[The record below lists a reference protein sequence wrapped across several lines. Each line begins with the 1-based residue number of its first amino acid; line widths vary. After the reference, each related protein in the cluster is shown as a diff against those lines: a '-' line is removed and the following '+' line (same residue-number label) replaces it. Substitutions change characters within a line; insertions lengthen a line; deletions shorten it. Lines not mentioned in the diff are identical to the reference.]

1 MAAEEKI
8 GTVTDYYAKIGV
20 AAVRLTDGDLQIG
33 DRIRFRGYTTDFTQS
48 VESLQIEHQA
58 VPRAERG
65 SEVALKV
72 RQRVRRHDQVLRVG
86 GE

>member
-20 AAVRLTDGDLQIG
+20 AAVRLICGDLQMG
-33 DRIRFRGYTTDFTQS
+33 DRIRFRGQTTDFTQS
-48 VESLQIEHQA
+48 VESLQIEHQP
-58 VPRAERG
+58 VQRAQRG

-72 RQRVRRHDQVLRVG
+72 RERVRRHDQVLRVG
-86 GE
+86 SE